1 MKLSVLNTAIK
12 TTTVLAVAALS
23 TAAYAAPEVYGQV
36 RLSLTSNDIETK
48 VNGVV
53 DGSKTNKRAEIGSGN
68 SRLGFRGKE
77 ALTENTDLEYRLEYR
92 IDVAENSNDN
102 FSARHGYL
110 ALNNK
115 QYGKLLAGRTISQD
129 DYLDVSESWWRVAGG
144 GYDFGHDAAWVNNT
158 FVYNTPKFNN
168 DKTYAFVQ
176 YGMDEGKS
184 VVVDGNVV
192 DTKGAR
198 SFHTFENGV
207 AKSVS
212 RDFVML
218 GAIHQDDKTYGGF
231 TYTQAGND
239 LKSARGSV
247 SYQATDRI
255 KTYGILQYTDFNSDD
270 NELAAFAG
278 VAYKLKEPTTVWL
291 QGYYS
296 DNYKGYSNGESLGG
310 TIGMKHNVNK
320 NLTGFASLGFKKAE
334 YGKTKVDGKGIEIGT
349 IYRF

>member
-1 MKLSVLNTAIK
+1 MKKSLLATAIK
-12 TTTVLAVAALS
+12 TSSVLAIAALS

-36 RLSLTSNDIETK
+36 RLSLTYNDIETK
-48 VNGVV
+48 VNGIV
-53 DGSKTNKRAEIGSGN
+53 DESKTSKRPELGSGN

-92 IDVAENSNDN
+92 IDVAENSDTN

-144 GYDFGHDAAWVNNT
+144 GYDFGHGAAWVNNT
-158 FVYNTPKFNN
+158 VVYSTPKFNN

-176 YGMDEGKS
+176 YGMDEGK
-184 VVVDGNVV
+184 D
-192 DTKGAR
+192 GAR
-198 SFHTFENGV
+198 SFHTFEDGV

-212 RDFVML
+212 RDFMML
-218 GAIHQDDKTYGGF
+218 GAIHQDDKTYAGF

-247 SYQATDRI
+247 SYQATDKI

-291 QGYYS
+291 EGYHS
-296 DNYKGYSNGESLGG
+296 DNYKGYSNGESSGG
-310 TIGMKHNVNK
+310 TIGVKHNVNK

-334 YGKTKVDGKGIEIGT
+334 YDKTKVDGKGIEIGT